1 MKKLAELAKIEVS
14 EKEQEELLGDLKS
27 IIGYVDQIKQA
38 TIEEAEVVEPVL
50 KNVFR
55 EDNPPA
61 GGPHEPE
68 LYTKRLMKEAP
79 REQDGYV
86 KVKKIL

>member
-1 MKKLAELAKIEVS
+1 MKKLAELARIEVT
-14 EKEQEELLGDLKS
+14 EKEQKELLGDLES
-27 IIGYVDQIKQA
+27 IIVYVNQIKQA
-38 TIEEAEVVEPVL
+38 TIEEAEVVELVL

-55 EDNPPA
+55 KDKD
-61 GGPHEPE
+61 PHEPE